1 MAIDTDQIVYV
12 TESARRVVTDM
23 RAAEPD
29 GASLGLRIDITGVGE
44 SGREFAYDLVF
55 QPLAEADETVD
66 VRDADGLPVIIAV
79 ADVEKLRGASLDH
92 TDAVGLLIRN
102 PNRPE
107 APKPQAVEVLEG
119 SVEEKIVTLID
130 GEINPALAAHGGF
143 ARLERVEGST
153 AYVTMGGGCQGCGL
167 AGMTLREG
175 ITAQILERIPEITEV
190 LDDTDH
196 AAGATPFYA

>member
-1 MAIDTDQIVYV
+1 MSVAADPIVYV
-12 TESARRVVTDM
+12 TESARKVVLDM

-29 GASLGLRIDITGVGE
+29 GDALGLRIEVTGVGE
-44 SGREFAYDLVF
+44 SGREFAYDLLF
-55 QPLAEADETVD
+55 HPLDEIDDTLQLT
-66 VRDADGLPVIIAV
+66 DAGGLPVIIPT
-79 ADVEKLRGASLDH
+79 ADVEKLRSASLDH
-92 TDAVGLLIRN
+92 TEAVGLLIRN

-107 APKPQAVEVLEG
+107 PPKVEVAALEG
-119 SVEEKIVTLID
+119 SVEEKIVQLID

-175 ITAQILERIPEITEV
+175 ITAQILERIPEITQV

-196 AAGATPFYA
+196 AAGANPFYA

>member
-1 MAIDTDQIVYV
+1 MPVAADPIVYV
-12 TESARRVVTDM
+12 TESARKVVLEM

-29 GASLGLRIDITGVGE
+29 GDTLALRIDVTGVGE
-44 SGREFAYDLVF
+44 SGREFAYDLLF
-55 QPLAEADETVD
+55 HPLDEVD
-66 VRDADGLPVIIAV
+66 DTLELSDAGGLPVIIPTT
-79 ADVEKLRGASLDH
+79 DVEKLRSASLDY
-92 TDAVGLLIRN
+92 TEAVGLLIRN

-107 APKPQAVEVLEG
+107 PPKVEVPLEG
-119 SVEEKIVTLID
+119 SVEEKVQALID

-143 ARLERVEGST
+143 ARLERVDGST

-167 AGMTLREG
+167 ASMTLREG

-196 AAGATPFYA
+196 AAGANPFYA